1 MPSQPPVGARGAPK
15 KRWIVSALGV
25 MQIFAW
31 GSTFYLPAIL
41 GSSIAADTGWP
52 LVWIVGG
59 LSIVDVPDEEAAKM
73 WAGRMAEACGWPQEV
88 RRIT

>member
-1 MPSQPPVGARGAPK
+1 M
-15 KRWIVSALGV
+15 SALGV

-52 LVWIVGG
+52 LVWIVGS
-59 LSIVDVPDEEAAKM
+59 LSIGLVV
-73 WAGRMAEACGWPQEV
+73 AGLVSPKVGE
-88 RRIT
+88 RIV